1 MYPIHFGGRVVAK
14 TKETDEQAIW
24 RVFMNAPGPQ
34 AVHFYETA
42 TKILTSR
49 NIIKPPRKRKTDSKT
64 KES

>member
-1 MYPIHFGGRVVAK
+1 VAK
-14 TKETDEQAIW
+14 TKETDEQAVW

-49 NIIKPPRKRKTDSKT
+49 NIIKPPRKRKIDSKT